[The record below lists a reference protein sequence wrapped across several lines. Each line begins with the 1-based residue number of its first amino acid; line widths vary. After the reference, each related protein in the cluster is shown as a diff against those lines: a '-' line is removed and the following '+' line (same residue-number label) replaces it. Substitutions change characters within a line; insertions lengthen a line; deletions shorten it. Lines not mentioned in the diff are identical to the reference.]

1 MFLVANIF
9 VDMINKVEHGM
20 CCRVIGP
27 KAKLFL
33 TDDIVRIQIIVELV
47 MSHFF

>member
-1 MFLVANIF
+1 MLLVYNIF

-20 CCRVIGP
+20 CCRVIGS

-33 TDDIVRIQIIVELV
+33 TDDIVSI
-47 MSHFF
+47 